1 MTSRVIA
8 GLAAILGILSIG
20 DMGSASLQGQTPP
33 WAKGVTVTTVL
44 ENDRVRVSRVVFE
57 PGGQEALHTH
67 DYDLLTISL
76 AAGRLEVA
84 SGGSTSVVELAPGE
98 AGWVPKGA
106 PHGARNPG
114 EGRLEVITVA
124 LK

>member
-20 DMGSASLQGQTPP
+20 DLGSASFQGQTPP

-76 AAGRLEVA
+76 AAGRLELA
-84 SGGSTSVVELAPGE
+84 RGDNTAVVKRLPGE

-106 PHGARNPG
+106 PHGARNLG
-114 EGRLEVITVA
+114 KGRLDFITVA

>member
-8 GLAAILGILSIG
+8 GLAAILGTLSIG
-20 DMGSASLQGQTPP
+20 DLGSASLQGQTPP

-44 ENDRVRVSRVVFE
+44 ETDRVRVSRVVFE
-57 PGGQEALHTH
+57 PGGREALHTH

-76 AAGRLEVA
+76 AAGRLELA
-84 SGGSTSVVELAPGE
+84 SGDSTSVVERVPGE

-106 PHGARNPG
+106 PHGARNLG
-114 EGRLEVITVA
+114 EGRLDFITVA